1 MIVCSKCGYQNPIQK
16 YCGQCGN
23 QLLTEDAIV
32 IQNPTPQPERK
43 KSNVLRWIVGF
54 IVFILI
60 WFLGAALL
68 SIVADYNGIDDR
80 FSGLIAFVVG
90 FLVMMYL
97 GFSGKESDNEEHL
110 E

>member
-1 MIVCSKCGYQNPIQK
+1 MVVCSKCGHQNPVQK

-23 QLLTEDAIV
+23 QLTTEDAIV
-32 IQNPTPQPERK
+32 VHPKQPERK
-43 KSNVLRWIVGF
+43 RTGLLRWIIGF
-54 IVFILI
+54 IIFIMI
-60 WFLGAALL
+60 WTLGGTLL